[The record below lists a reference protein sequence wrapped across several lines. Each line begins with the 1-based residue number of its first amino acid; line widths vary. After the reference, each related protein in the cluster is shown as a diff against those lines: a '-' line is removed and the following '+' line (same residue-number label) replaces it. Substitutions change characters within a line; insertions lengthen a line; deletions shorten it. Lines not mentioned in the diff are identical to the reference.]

1 MRHFTCDLC
10 GRDLSAASAERFVV
24 KLEVIP
30 AHAPAELTEADLDTD
45 PVSAMA
51 DLLAEL
57 EDLGEF
63 HAVPA
68 TTASHK
74 AEYDLCP
81 ACRPKFVADPF
92 NRDGR
97 DGRRKLRF
105 SKN

>member
-10 GRDLSAASAERFVV
+10 GRDLSATPAERFVV
-24 KLEVIP
+24 KLEVVP
-30 AHAPAELTEADLDTD
+30 ASAPAGLTEADLDTD

-57 EDLGEF
+57 EDSGEYRV
-63 HAVPA
+63 VPA
-68 TTASHK
+68 AAGHK
-74 AEYDLCP
+74 AEYDLCH

-105 SKN
+105 STN

>member
-10 GRDLSAASAERFVV
+10 GRDLSATAAERFVV
-24 KLEVIP
+24 KLEVVP
-30 AHAPAELTEADLDTD
+30 AFAPAELTEADLDVD

-57 EDLGEF
+57 EDSCEYPVL
-63 HAVPA
+63 PA
-68 TTASHK
+68 APAGHK

-81 ACRPKFVADPF
+81 VCRPKFVADPF

-105 SKN
+105 STN